1 MRCSS
6 RSSACPPAPPSSS
19 HSDQLCPTIV
29 ASQIDRLIGSPAKLS
44 SYLSEVYAALETR
57 QEEEEKEE
65 ETRQLQRTPAKSFC
79 HLSEDYAELATRQK
93 EEQQKEKEKQEE
105 EIRQL
110 RWTSAKYFRRL
121 SEAYAKLVARREEEE
136 EKEKE
141 KEKEEEE
148 EEEEEE
154 KEEEEEEE
162 EAYGTN
168 TVTVSTSSDF
178 VHPSSREPTRPRTY
192 SQEEKDFIRYYYVDR
207 KYIALRHGW
216 KGIAVAFDKQFKN
229 CPENRKL
236 RNLYFRSQVP
246 KYEKNGK
253 LRLRHD
259 NICLR
264 KSSNAAASKE
274 YSLLK
279 ISPGRALKYEWVTE
293 PDKRTAKAYMKTKSE
308 RQREFEFSMRLQ
320 NIPPEEY
327 KQGLIWL
334 QTSKKG

>member
-1 MRCSS
+1 MEI
-6 RSSACPPAPPSSS
+6 
-19 HSDQLCPTIV
+19 DQL
-29 ASQIDRLIGSPAKLS
+29 IGNPAKLS

-65 ETRQLQRTPAKSFC
+65 ETRQLQRTPAKSFR
-79 HLSEDYAELATRQK
+79 HLSEDYAELATRQN

-121 SEAYAKLVARREEEE
+121 SEAYAKLVARREE
-136 EKEKE
+136 
-141 KEKEEEE
+141 KEEEE

-154 KEEEEEEE
+154 KEEDEEDEE

-192 SQEEKDFIRYYYVDR
+192 SQEKKDFIRYYYVDR
-207 KYIALRHGW
+207 KYIALGHGW
-216 KGIAVAFDKQFKN
+216 QGIAVAFDKQFKN
-229 CPENRKL
+229 GPKNRKL
-236 RNLYFRSQVP
+236 RDLYFRSQVP

-253 LRLRHD
+253 LRLGHD
-259 NICLR
+259 HICLR
-264 KSSNAAASKE
+264 KSPNAAASRE

-279 ISPGRALKYEWVTE
+279 ISPGRALKYGWVTKN
-293 PDKRTAKAYMKTKSE
+293 DKRTAKVYITTKSE
-308 RQREFEFSMRLQ
+308 QQR
-320 NIPPEEY
+320 
-327 KQGLIWL
+327 GLFFFDVVFVWL
-334 QTSKKG
+334 